1 MNYSPYATISD
12 DSCEYLNQIELKN
25 LEFSVYPNPVS
36 NRMTLVCD
44 KFYSC
49 LELSISNTLGA
60 KVYQK
65 TFKNIQANS
74 HIEIDTQAFHYGIY
88 FINISSQSAL
98 ISIPIIK
105 K

>member
-1 MNYSPYATISD
+1 M
-12 DSCEYLNQIELKN
+12 
-25 LEFSVYPNPVS
+25 YPNPFTD
-36 NRMTLVCD
+36 RMTLVCD
-44 KFYSC
+44 KSYSR

-65 TFKNIQANS
+65 SFQNVQANS
-74 HIEIDTQAFHYGIY
+74 LIEIDTKAFHSGIY
-88 FINISSQSAL
+88 FMNVSSPSTL